1 MERMEIIMTP
11 VAIKTLTTEN
21 WLQPDIIPSVLTKL
35 SLNDHYA
42 YLMTAED
49 WVAQFTKPKLAMTVP
64 NEVQVLFEVARGSLA
79 YGYFFYPL
87 YTLAAEQ
94 LFRVGEAAVSAK
106 YLLVGGTKKK
116 DFQKKL
122 EYLRDKKMI
131 TDVEFSDWH
140 TIRQFRNLVSHPE
153 RQNIFPPGQIVG
165 MLGHVANSV
174 NKLFA

>member
-1 MERMEIIMTP
+1 MTP

-21 WLQPDIIPSVLTKL
+21 WLQPDTIPSVLTRW

-42 YLMTAED
+42 YLMTADD
-49 WVAQFTKPKLAMTVP
+49 WVTQFIDAKLNMAVP
-64 NEVQVLFEVARGSLA
+64 DNVQVLFEVARGALA

-94 LFRVGEAAVSAK
+94 LFRVGEAAISAK
-106 YLLVGGTKKK
+106 YLSAGGPNPKKS
-116 DFQKKL
+116 FQAKV
-122 EYLRDKKMI
+122 EYLRDRTII
-131 TDVEFSDWH
+131 TDIESSNWH

-165 MLGHVANSV
+165 MLKHVASTI